1 MLLTSAAPEKAR
13 RIPGCYGRTIQVQ
26 RTVVT
31 PASASTNLSRTDRPY
46 RAGDTLPST
55 APSQDPRPSLS
66 GISPAKND
74 PHVPCFMMPYYD
86 NPRFHGREKILGEVA
101 NVLTLPSHGA
111 AVADI
116 GLRSFALSG
125 PGGIGKS
132 QVAGKFVYQH
142 KDAFDA
148 IFWVHADSVGKL
160 QRSFGRIAVSIGL
173 GDEDSTD
180 AQDEVLTRDLV
191 LGWLGQPL
199 NSY

>member
-1 MLLTSAAPEKAR
+1 
-13 RIPGCYGRTIQVQ
+13 
-26 RTVVT
+26 
-31 PASASTNLSRTDRPY
+31 
-46 RAGDTLPST
+46 
-55 APSQDPRPSLS
+55 
-66 GISPAKND
+66 
-74 PHVPCFMMPYYD
+74 MMPYYD

-160 QRSFGRIAVSIGL
+160 QRSLGRIAVSLGL
-173 GDEDSTD
+173 VDEDSTD

-199 NSY
+199 KSYRQREHVKAEEASCLIVFDNADELHLLDEFWHRISSG